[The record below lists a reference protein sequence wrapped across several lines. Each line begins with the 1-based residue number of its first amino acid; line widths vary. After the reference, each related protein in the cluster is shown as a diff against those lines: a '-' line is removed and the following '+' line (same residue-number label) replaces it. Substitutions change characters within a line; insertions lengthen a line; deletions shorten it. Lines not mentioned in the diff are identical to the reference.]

1 MVGVDWNIKNGD
13 DDTTAMLAVQK
24 VFNNCQTNHEF
35 NNSSHY
41 LCPDF
46 CLFGPNRF
54 VILWDILVTSSMV
67 PILYT
72 YTLHIDTI

>member
-72 YTLHIDTI
+72 